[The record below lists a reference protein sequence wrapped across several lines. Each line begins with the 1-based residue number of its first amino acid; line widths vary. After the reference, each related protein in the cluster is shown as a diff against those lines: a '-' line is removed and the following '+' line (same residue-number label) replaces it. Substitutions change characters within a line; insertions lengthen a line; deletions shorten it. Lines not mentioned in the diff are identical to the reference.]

1 MAVVL
6 TAAEVNTLVYH
17 YLLEA
22 GLQTAAFALKVE
34 ADLQA
39 YEVVPGALLMYLE
52 KALIFTQI
60 EAHHF
65 KDPANPGKRCTAEMC
80 LLAKHECVYQ
90 ETPVPANG
98 VTETN
103 GNTTLAGHSAPITS
117 VCWAPFSQVIL
128 TTARDGDA
136 KLWKTEGKVTDS
148 KAIAVLPH
156 FTKSGLSG
164 KPIHALNWTVSPR

>member
-1 MAVVL
+1 MAVVM
-6 TAAEVNTLVYH
+6 TASEVNVLIYH
-17 YLLEA
+17 YLLET

-34 ADLQA
+34 GDLQS

-52 KALIFTQI
+52 KGLIFTQI
-60 EAHHF
+60 EAHHL
-65 KDPANPGKRCTAEMC
+65 KDPANPGKQCVADMC

-90 ETPVPANG
+90 EIAPPQNE

-128 TTARDGDA
+128 TTAQDGDA
-136 KLWKTEGKVTDS
+136 KLWKTESKIKDS

-164 KPIHALNWTVSPR
+164 RPVSALSWTVSPT